1 MSLEVLAPRFG
12 RLPSH
17 AQRELK
23 SGICLMHML
32 KNLLTGLWRAP
43 AVAARAAR
51 EQKAVS
57 ALEPAISAFNRGQHE
72 ETVRACEAVI
82 AGQPDSAQA
91 HRLCGR
97 AMMALGRQAEAENL
111 LRIAL
116 KLDPQLADAHADL
129 ATIRLAAG
137 DHEAAEQYS
146 RAAVDAQP
154 LEARYHELLANV
166 LEAADRDREAL
177 AELSAALDCAP
188 ERIDLLLRVCSGLDN
203 VGRHREMLPLAER
216 AIAESGEN
224 FETLCCLALAQF
236 GVDDL
241 DASVETARK
250 ALRLRTDKAPPY
262 VALGTALF
270 ELGQTD
276 EALAAHRRALKLE
289 PGSASARYD
298 IGLINLM
305 RGRFREGWEDFD
317 QRLRLQRTRAWR
329 SCEPRWNGTALNG
342 RTILVMRE
350 QGLGDEIMHA
360 SCYPDLL
367 RQQAQ
372 CHIEC
377 DPRLERLFA
386 RSFPGAQLH
395 PLQDLQTRVRTDP
408 GVPVDVYSYAGSLPR
423 YFRNGLQDF
432 PMHDGYLKADPQQVL
447 HWRQRLAAL
456 GPGLKVGISW
466 RGGAAVTRR
475 ARRSLDLTQLLPLLT
490 VTGVHWVNLQYGD
503 RAAEIADFAAAQGV
517 AITDWPE
524 AIDGNYDDTASLVSA
539 LDLVVS
545 VCTSVVHLAGA
556 LGRPAWVM
564 TPRIPEWRYG
574 LERDMMPWYPSVR
587 LFRQPVRG
595 EWSPVIAGIR
605 ERLVAKSGGHD

>member
-1 MSLEVLAPRFG
+1 MRMVR
-12 RLPSH
+12 
-17 AQRELK
+17 
-23 SGICLMHML
+23 
-32 KNLLTGLWRAP
+32 NLLTGLWRAP
-43 AVAARAAR
+43 AAAARAAR
-51 EQKAVS
+51 EEKAVF
-57 ALEPAISAFNRGQHE
+57 ALGPAISAFNRGQHE
-72 ETVRACEAVI
+72 EAVRACESVI

-91 HRLCGR
+91 RHLCGR
-97 AMMALGRQAEAENL
+97 ALMALGRQAEAENL
-111 LRIAL
+111 LQAAL
-116 KLDPQLADAHADL
+116 RLDPQLADAYADL
-129 ATIRLAAG
+129 ATIRLEGG
-137 DHEAAEQYS
+137 DHEAAEQFS

-166 LEAADRDREAL
+166 LESTDRDREAL

-188 ERIDLLLRVCSGLDN
+188 ERVDLLLRVCSGLDHA
-203 VGRHREMLPLAER
+203 GRHREMLPLAER
-216 AIAESGEN
+216 AIAESGES

-241 DASVETARK
+241 DGSVATARK

-270 ELGQTD
+270 ELGQTE

-289 PGSASARYD
+289 PGSAAARYD

-317 QRLRLQRTRAWR
+317 QRLRLQKARAWR

-386 RSFPGAQLH
+386 RSFTGAHFH

-423 YFRNGLQDF
+423 YFRNGVQEF
-432 PMHDGYLKADPQQVL
+432 PVHDGYLKADPEQVA
-447 HWRQRLAAL
+447 HWRRRLAAL

-490 VTGVHWVNLQYGD
+490 VAGVHWINLQYGD
-503 RAAEIADFAAAQGV
+503 RGGEIADFTAAQGI

-524 AIDGNYDDTASLVSA
+524 AIDGDYDDTAALVSA
-539 LDLVVS
+539 LDLVIS

-574 LERDMMPWYPSVR
+574 LDRDTMLWYPSVK

-595 EWSPVIAGIR
+595 EWSPVIADIR
-605 ERLVAKSGGHD
+605 ERLVIKFGGA